1 MYLKNYTEYLVED
14 ALKDLIS
21 EYDDICKCQKCQY
34 DMMALALNNLPAQY
48 VVSQDNEIYRRVI
61 SSIPQNKADVLRACV
76 DAINI
81 VSKNPRNCINKETIH
96 RK

>member
-14 ALKDLIS
+14 SINELIHN
-21 EYDDICKCQKCQY
+21 YDDICKCQKCMY

-48 VVSQDNEIYRRVI
+48 VVSEDNEIYRKVI

-81 VSKNPRNCINKETIH
+81 VSNNPRNCINKESIH
-96 RK
+96 IK